1 MRYLMVIS
9 TLLSEDRPSNV
20 LWGIRGRMPPLALQW
35 DSDEDQFLK
44 STWRNLTG
52 QPSASS
58 PPVMQDRKFQSL
70 VIHQTNL
77 GLFIHSLSHSTGI
90 SRAPAMCQAGT
101 VP

>member
-1 MRYLMVIS
+1 MVIS

-20 LWGIRGRMPPLALQW
+20 LWGIRGRIPPLALQW

-52 QPSASS
+52 Q

-77 GLFIHSLSHSTGI
+77 GLFIHSLSRSSGI
-90 SRAPAMCQAGT
+90 SGAPAMCQAGT